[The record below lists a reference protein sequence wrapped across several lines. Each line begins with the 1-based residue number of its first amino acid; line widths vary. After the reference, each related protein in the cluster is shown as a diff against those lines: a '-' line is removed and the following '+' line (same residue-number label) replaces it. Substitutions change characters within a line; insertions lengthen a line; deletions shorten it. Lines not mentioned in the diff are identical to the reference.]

1 MSFTKSGSDF
11 IADESFLSKAG
22 GTDSPESEQNL
33 QSATDQNFQNWLED
47 LDLSELSPPVTREPS
62 VGDDYAS
69 NRQREI
75 NFEGTLT
82 VEGYAAGLICSPE
95 GTLIVGEKGEIDGDI
110 LVHIAIVNG
119 TVRGEIRATKKVE
132 LGASSRVI
140 GDIET
145 MELAIQPGAVF
156 EGRCAFPPAEPK
168 DRADVSLTAAN

>member
-11 IADESFLSKAG
+11 TADESFLSKAG

-33 QSATDQNFQNWLED
+33 QSATDQDWLEG
-47 LDLSELSPPVTREPS
+47 LDLSELSPPVTHES
-62 VGDDYAS
+62 SIGDYAS

-95 GTLIVGEKGEIDGDI
+95 GTLIVGERGEIDGDL
-110 LVHIAIVNG
+110 LVNIAIVYG

-145 MELAIQPGAVF
+145 MELAIHPGAIF

-168 DRADVSLTAAN
+168 VEADVSLTAAN